1 MKTKLIL
8 LVAYIS
14 GLLLVSC
21 GAPKYITVTEKE
33 YIKDTVKIKA
43 DTVKVEIP
51 KEVVVNVVPQ
61 LDTLKM
67 ETSVAESTA
76 YLDTLTQTLKG
87 SIKNKKTELKKEI
100 QVVEKT
106 KIVEHKVEVPVPVP
120 VEVIKKKNPR
130 WAWWLLAIDACLLVG
145 FLLKLKFKFRP

>member
-8 LVAYIS
+8 FTWIS

-21 GAPKYITVTEKE
+21 GTPKYITVKEKE
-33 YIKDTVKIKA
+33 YIKDTVLIKA
-43 DTVKVEIP
+43 DTVKVDIP
-51 KEVVVNVVPQ
+51 IEVKVNVVPE

-67 ETSVAESTA
+67 ETSVAEAEA

-87 SIKNKKTELKKEI
+87 TLKNKKTELKKEI

-106 KIVEHKVEVPVPVP
+106 KYVEHKVEVPVPYEVVKTKVP
-120 VEVIKKKNPR
+120 L
-130 WAWWLLAIDACLLVG
+130 WAWIMLSINVGLIVG
-145 FLLKLKFKFRP
+145 FLLILFLKFRV

>member
-8 LVAYIS
+8 FAWVL

-21 GAPKYITVTEKE
+21 GTPKYITVKEKE
-33 YIKDTVKIKA
+33 YIKDTVLIKA

-67 ETSVAESTA
+67 ETSVAEAEA

-87 SIKNKKTELKKEI
+87 TLKNKKTELKKEI

-106 KIVEHKVEVPVPVP
+106 KYVEHKVEVPVPYEVVKTKVP
-120 VEVIKKKNPR
+120 L
-130 WAWWLLAIDACLLVG
+130 WAWILLSIDVSLLVG
-145 FLLKLKFKFRP
+145 FLLSLWFKFRI

>member
-8 LVAYIS
+8 FAWVL

-21 GAPKYITVTEKE
+21 GTPKYITVKEKE
-33 YIKDTVKIKA
+33 YIKDTVLIKA
-43 DTVKVEIP
+43 DTVRVEMP

-67 ETSVAESTA
+67 ETSVAEAQA

-87 SIKNKKTELKKEI
+87 TIKNKKTELKKEI

-106 KIVEHKVEVPVPVP
+106 KYVEHKVEVPVPY
-120 VEVIKKKNPR
+120 EVVKTKTPL
-130 WAWWLLAIDACLLVG
+130 WAWILLSIDVSLLVG
-145 FLLKLKFKFRP
+145 FLLSLWFKFRV

>member
-8 LVAYIS
+8 FAWVAI
-14 GLLLVSC
+14 LACSC
-21 GAPKYITVTEKE
+21 GTPKYITVKEKE
-33 YIKDTVKIKA
+33 YIKDTVLIKA
-43 DTVKVEIP
+43 DTVKVDIP
-51 KEVVVNVVPQ
+51 VEVKVNVVPE

-87 SIKNKKTELKKEI
+87 TLKNKKTELKKEI

-106 KIVEHKVEVPVPVP
+106 KYVEHKVEVPVPY
-120 VEVIKKKNPR
+120 EVVKTKTPL
-130 WAWWLLAIDACLLVG
+130 WAWIILSINVGLIVG
-145 FLLKLKFKFRP
+145 FLLILFLKFRV

>member
-8 LVAYIS
+8 FAWLS

-21 GAPKYITVTEKE
+21 GTPKYITVKEKE
-33 YIKDTVKIKA
+33 YIKDTVLIKA
-43 DTVKVEIP
+43 DTVKVDIP
-51 KEVVVNVVPQ
+51 VEVKVNVVPE

-76 YLDTLTQTLKG
+76 YLDTLTNTLKG
-87 SIKNKKTELKKEI
+87 TLKNKKTELKKEI

-106 KIVEHKVEVPVPVP
+106 KYVEHKVEVPVPYEVVKTKVP
-120 VEVIKKKNPR
+120 L
-130 WAWWLLAIDACLLVG
+130 WAWILLSIDVSLLVG
-145 FLLKLKFKFRP
+145 FLLSLWFKFRV